1 MTGSNQPEMHK
12 STEDFSYLNAQS
24 SDMLSSL
31 PLPLALKE
39 TTPHTQNKTTK
50 IPTALPQAKEKKTTV
65 NKNKQT

>member
-1 MTGSNQPEMHK
+1 MHK

-50 IPTALPQAKEKKTTV
+50 IPTALPQAKKK
-65 NKNKQT
+65 NQQ